1 MPSFHRSRYL
11 THICKTPLLV
21 CHMNKQSTSTNPH
34 QGSFAESFAGDQL
47 YRNDIHLQEI
57 PVETR
62 YFPAKGSAPA
72 REVNCIV
79 VQKTPAVESLMG
91 LDTVPFCND
100 QTNPDSTPYVQRA
113 LFYSDKIVVYPE
125 MLPDRSGNY
134 PQRGKIDNLSRGR
147 YNGYISRS
155 AGIKIRK
162 RLEPWI
168 KSVYMNA
175 ATAKGGIRPKHTH
188 IGFLTLTLPARQIH
202 DDNTIKRKILTPF
215 LQQLKRINGVEQYF
229 YSCEPNKIQDIH
241 FHLLIDRWVDKDAV
255 NDLWN
260 IATDHL
266 GYYSRYVATT
276 GDIRPPSTKI
286 MSCPD
291 NLSLISYVMK
301 YVSKQPEIRLSCYP
315 ADHRRKEGGA
325 IRSDWRVATESIGE
339 GGVLVKAK
347 PNQVRKVVSCS
358 YWTKEELKGGL
369 QEANEKG
376 LQILGDQVLVDKGR
390 VFEYYERRPIQGRSW
405 GMSNELKSVTVHSS
419 YCSYRVYDLL
429 SVLKWDPSVK
439 ITEGH
444 YHEVYH
450 CNVYDKL
457 MRLDPVLL
465 SDYRT
470 HYLKTYRQLY
480 DPPAIEEPV
489 IEVMPYAVELRLQD
503 QPKYRWKQLRVA
515 I

>member
-1 MPSFHRSRYL
+1 MTKTLTSFD
-11 THICKTPLLV
+11 PG
-21 CHMNKQSTSTNPH
+21 QS
-34 QGSFAESFAGDQL
+34 SFAESFAADQL
-47 YRNDIHLQEI
+47 YKNDIHFQEI
-57 PVETR
+57 PLETR
-62 YFPAKGSAPA
+62 FIQAKGSKAFQPIT
-72 REVNCIV
+72 CIE
-79 VQKTPAVESLMG
+79 VQKTPAEESLMG

-100 QTNPDSTPYVQRA
+100 QSNPDSTPYVQRA

-125 MLPDRSGNY
+125 MLLDSCSKY
-134 PQRGKIDNLSRGR
+134 PQRGKVDNLTRGR

-155 AGIKIRK
+155 AAIKIRK

-175 ATAKGGIRPKHTH
+175 ATQKGGIRPKHTH

-202 DDNTIKRKILTPF
+202 DDNTIKRQILTPF
-215 LQQLKRINGVEQYF
+215 LQQLKRVNGVEQYF
-229 YSCEPNKIQDIH
+229 YSCEPNRIQDIH

-260 IATDHL
+260 LATDHL
-266 GYYSRYVATT
+266 GYYSRYVAQT
-276 GDIRPPSTKI
+276 GDLRPPSTKI

-291 NLSLISYVMK
+291 NMSLISYVMK
-301 YVSKQPEIRLSCYP
+301 YVSKQPEIRMSCYP
-315 ADHRRKEGGA
+315 PGHGRKPGSP
-325 IRSDWRVATESIGE
+325 IRSDWRAATESIGE
-339 GGVLVKAK
+339 GGVVVKASK
-347 PNQVRKVVSCS
+347 DQVRKVVSCS
-358 YWTKEELKGGL
+358 YWSKEELKGGIS
-369 QEANEKG
+369 EANEKG
-376 LQILGDQVLVDKGR
+376 LQLLSDQVLISKGK

-405 GMSNELKSVTVHSS
+405 GMSNGLKEVTVHSS
-419 YCSYRVYDLL
+419 YCSYRIYDLL

-439 ITEGH
+439 ITQGN

-480 DPPAIEEPV
+480 DPPAIKVPEIPD
-489 IEVMPYAVELRLQD
+489 IPYAVELSLQ
-503 QPKYRWKQLRVA
+503 QSPKYHWQQLRIA